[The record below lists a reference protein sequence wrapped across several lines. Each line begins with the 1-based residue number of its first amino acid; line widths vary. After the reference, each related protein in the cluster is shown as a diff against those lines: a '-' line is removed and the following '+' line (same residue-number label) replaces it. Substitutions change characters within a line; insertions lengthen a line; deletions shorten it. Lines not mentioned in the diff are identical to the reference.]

1 MNNDMKSFI
10 DQIKSMPAMPNI
22 IVKALNVIKDDR
34 SGVNDLVQ
42 LISCDQ
48 ALTTQVL
55 KIVNSAYYGFAQQI
69 TSMSKALPLL
79 GMAQIKNLILAV
91 AMKSMIT
98 TKGGKD
104 LWKHSIKTAVA
115 CEVLAGKLQLMDSGD
130 AFVIGFLHDIGK
142 MIINLKNNKT
152 YTKVQEL
159 TAKGINIIE
168 AEKFLLG
175 CDHSDVGALLAKKWE
190 LPVVLINCVKYHHA
204 PQNSSMKNVSYFVY
218 AADRLVQDN
227 VGSDILD
234 PAIWNSSP
242 IDIGDPQEMR
252 DLVLSKAESLIVEL

>member
-1 MNNDMKSFI
+1 MNNDIKSFI
-10 DQIKSMPAMPNI
+10 DQIKSMPAMPNV
-22 IVKALNVIKDDR
+22 IVKALNVIKDDK

-48 ALTTQVL
+48 ALSTSVL
-55 KIVNSAYYGFAQQI
+55 KIVNSAYYGFSQQI

-79 GMAQIKNLILAV
+79 GMAQIKSLILAV

-115 CEVLAGKLQLMDSGD
+115 CEMLSNKLQLMDSGD
-130 AFVIGFLHDIGK
+130 AFIIGFLHDIGK

-159 TAKGINIIE
+159 TAKGINIVE
-168 AEKFLLG
+168 AEKLLLG

-190 LPVVLINCVKYHHA
+190 LPIILINCIKYHHM
-204 PQNSSMKNVSYFVY
+204 PNNSSMKNIAFFVY

-227 VGSDILD
+227 IQ
-234 PAIWNSSP
+234 PAIFEPTIWRNSP
-242 IDIGDPQEMR
+242 FEIEAPEELREMI
-252 DLVLSKAESLIVEL
+252 LSKAESLLIEL